1 MTFTLFLNSFACD
14 EPYCRVHGGGMFV
27 PDVCAKRRRRHGG
40 GGGGGG
46 GGASNNNNN
55 NNGTSSESAGGAD
68 HSQDCALMIAGY
80 PGEQNKEI
88 GLRISL
94 RIGKAM
100 YT

>member
-1 MTFTLFLNSFACD
+1 
-14 EPYCRVHGGGMFV
+14 MFV

-46 GGASNNNNN
+46 SSSGGGGNSNNNNS
-55 NNGTSSESAGGAD
+55 TFSESAGAAD

-88 GLRISL
+88 GLRILL
-94 RIGKAM
+94 RM
-100 YT
+100 RCT